1 MSQRAASRDGH
12 DLPSLTPGQEAGRF
26 GLPPSLAARPPA
38 VMDGALAKDVP
49 HIDDMAA
56 AEAESADP
64 AADRPARHDLSALA
78 QLAREEAQGRSHG
91 ASEGA
96 AFRDA
101 VDARDLHDAG
111 EGGEGGDPGDF
122 DADEDP
128 VELLGVGDESTAD
141 LPGVVDDADLLLV
154 ADAEMEVAVG
164 GPAEEGDG
172 SGDADTPDA
181 PEAGRASQPLLAP
194 MDGGDLGN
202 ALQAYLRDIRRT
214 PLLTPQQEFE
224 TATRARAGDFDARQ
238 AMIEHNLR
246 LVVSIAKNYLGRGL
260 PMSDLIEEGNL
271 GLMHAIGKFEPERG
285 FRFSTYASW
294 WIRQAVERALMH
306 QARLVRLPVHIV
318 RELNQV
324 LKARRSL
331 EALSAGQGGESQVR
345 DEDVARALGR
355 PVEEIAAL
363 LAYAELPSSLDS
375 PVDRNG
381 EGSESMLDLVAD
393 EQAMD
398 PAGLRLTHELEG
410 LLKTGLAS
418 LSDRER
424 EVLAGRYGLADR
436 EPETLDVL
444 AVRLGLTRER
454 IRQIQIEAQAKLKRN
469 MLRQGINRDSIF

>member
-1 MSQRAASRDGH
+1 MNMRRASSTDGLHPSDGLDHPGRFALQSPIDEATPTPDGIEARRSHDGHGLAEDHEAHSDHAGLDGH
-12 DLPSLTPGQEAGRF
+12 DGHDGID
-26 GLPPSLAARPPA
+26 AR
-38 VMDGALAKDVP
+38 
-49 HIDDMAA
+49 
-56 AEAESADP
+56 E
-64 AADRPARHDLSALA
+64 RHDAQEGDEARVDGSA
-78 QLAREEAQGRSHG
+78 S
-91 ASEGA
+91 
-96 AFRDA
+96 
-101 VDARDLHDAG
+101 G
-111 EGGEGGDPGDF
+111 EGERGEGGD
-122 DADEDP
+122 ADD
-128 VELLGVGDESTAD
+128 DEEARV
-141 LPGVVDDADLLLV
+141 LRG
-154 ADAEMEVAVG
+154 E
-164 GPAEEGDG
+164 
-172 SGDADTPDA
+172 
-181 PEAGRASQPLLAP
+181 EAGGTAARNGRA
-194 MDGGDLGN
+194 GKGDLGPADGDATN

-214 PLLTPQQEFE
+214 PLLTPQEEFE
-224 TATRARAGDFDARQ
+224 TATKARAGDFQARQ

-324 LKARRSL
+324 LKARRAL
-331 EALSAGQGGESQVR
+331 EALAAERGGEGVVR
-345 DEDVARALGR
+345 AEDVAQALGR
-355 PVEEIAAL
+355 PVDEIAEL

-381 EGSESMLDLVAD
+381 EGGESMLDLVAD
-393 EQAMD
+393 DAAID
-398 PAGLRLTHELEG
+398 PAGLRLSHELED

-436 EPETLDVL
+436 EPETLDIL

-454 IRQIQIEAQAKLKRN
+454 IRQIQIEALAKLKRN
-469 MLRQGINRDSIF
+469 MMRQGISRDSIF